1 MIVVYLKEGSVIELP
16 EGQSVATS
24 GKALGAL
31 GVGSNH
37 LEGESLVVTASDE
50 STVAAFAVSEVA
62 GWTRCA
68 NAIAPS
74 ERRSLAPDAHIV
86 TEMSEGPH
94 LAASAG

>member
-16 EGQSVATS
+16 EGESVATS
-24 GKALGAL
+24 GKALGVL
-31 GVGSNH
+31 GVGGNH
-37 LEGESLVVTASDE
+37 MDGESLVITASDD

-68 NAIAPS
+68 NAIDQS

-86 TEMSEGPH
+86 TEMSDGPH